1 MRNDIAVL
9 TKRSESERLHTEI
22 VKQKDE
28 EIAQTKA
35 STQQLKENLGRKLA
49 EAEREIM
56 EWKQRTS
63 AKDDEIARTEA
74 MAQGV
79 KQANE
84 DLRGKL
90 AEAERVMTEW
100 KNYAIGKDDEI
111 ALTEAL
117 SHELKQANED
127 LVLKLANAE
136 RSITEWKC
144 YATGKEEEL
153 VEQKSFAARKD
164 EDLVVANNSH
174 KTLQDGLAALKNKS
188 ASIVIELQGRIQ
200 SLDNNLSAAEGVN
213 LELNKR
219 KDELEQELNV
229 VKGYLASKDEELVA
243 LKNIS
248 GSNPVKKLRNEMKT
262 FFTGNLL

>member
-1 MRNDIAVL
+1 M
-9 TKRSESERLHTEI
+9 
-22 VKQKDE
+22 
-28 EIAQTKA
+28 
-35 STQQLKENLGRKLA
+35 GRKLA

-144 YATGKEEEL
+144 YATE
-153 VEQKSFAARKD
+153 EQKCKYR
-164 EDLVVANNSH
+164 N
-174 KTLQDGLAALKNKS
+174 
-188 ASIVIELQGRIQ
+188 RIT
-200 SLDNNLSAAEGVN
+200 GTH
-213 LELNKR
+213 
-219 KDELEQELNV
+219 
-229 VKGYLASKDEELVA
+229 SKF
-243 LKNIS
+243 
-248 GSNPVKKLRNEMKT
+248 G
-262 FFTGNLL
+262 